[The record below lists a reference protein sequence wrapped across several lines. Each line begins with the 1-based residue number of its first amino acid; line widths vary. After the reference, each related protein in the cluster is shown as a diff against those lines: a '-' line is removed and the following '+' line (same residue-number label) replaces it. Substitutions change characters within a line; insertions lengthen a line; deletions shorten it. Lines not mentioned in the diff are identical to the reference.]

1 MLTRLLLRGYFQSL
15 YVFVTIGIARVIV
28 GIIGDLR
35 GQIGRG
41 NWTKM
46 NRTKEGNEKEDRRN
60 EVRLT

>member
-1 MLTRLLLRGYFQSL
+1 MFY
-15 YVFVTIGIARVIV
+15 VTIGIARVIV